1 MNKSLTS
8 LTCSLQMLSVS
19 LCPAEGWRI
28 RVPITAL
35 HRQVQCVC
43 LDTPSQQLHKSSMGA
58 PQGAVNWLDDSGGDK
73 LKQHAECPDLQTL
86 PVLAKDTSTSTLP
99 LTLPL
104 PLEGADFSS
113 VYSLFPVKVPVI
125 SSSHCSAPEIC
136 CHPCDAA
143 NCKYVDFFYIFVSWA
158 KTECN
163 DNFSSS
169 SVCVCTCSQC
179 FLWVLTHTCSKA
191 NRSHCEV
198 FLQWRETLTQFSQ
211 SCLTQQCMK
220 QSPKPAKLWF

>member
-43 LDTPSQQLHKSSMGA
+43 LDTLSQQLCKSSMGA

-73 LKQHAECPDLQTL
+73 LKQHAEYPDLQTL

-104 PLEGADFSS
+104 PLEGDDFSS
-113 VYSLFPVKVPVI
+113 VYSLLPVKVPVI
-125 SSSHCSAPEIC
+125 SSSHCSAPEIS
-136 CHPCDAA
+136 CHPCDGA
-143 NCKYVDFFYIFVSWA
+143 NPVDFFYIFVSWA
-158 KTECN
+158 KTECT
-163 DNFSSS
+163 DTFSSS
-169 SVCVCTCSQC
+169 CVCMCTCSQC

-220 QSPKPAKLWF
+220 